1 MSDTIYIKP
10 GDTLFSDLENAPT
23 GLIGTVGVTII
34 QNSDQSIVSA
44 RTTEGIVEFPVTSG
58 RYQFS
63 GEGPSTEGSF
73 TVFWDWG
80 AGPENNASDDLI
92 VTSKLPSSGPPSYDI
107 TTDVGKM
114 RLLISDVGGAD
125 GNSFLF
131 VDEEISM
138 FLVLRD
144 EDIRLAAAEALRVI
158 ANNEV
163 QVAKRI
169 KFLEL
174 ETNGPA
180 VSAELIKLAD
190 KLEQVVE
197 DDSDVEFA
205 SMAVTDFNLDLLTLQ
220 SWGWIE

>member
-10 GDTLFSDLENAPT
+10 GETLFSDLDNAPT
-23 GLIGTVGVTII
+23 GLVGTVGVTVI
-34 QNSDQSIVSA
+34 QKSDQSIVSA
-44 RTTEGIVEFPVTSG
+44 RTVEGIVEFPVNSG
-58 RYQFS
+58 HYQFS
-63 GEGPSTEGSF
+63 GKGPSTEGSF

-80 AGPENNASDDLI
+80 GGPESNATDDLV

-107 TTDVGKM
+107 TTDIGKV

-138 FLVLRD
+138 FLALR
-144 EDIRLAAAEALRVI
+144 EDIRLAAAEAFRTI
-158 ANNEV
+158 AGNEV

-190 KLEQVVE
+190 KLEEAVE

-205 SMAVTDFNLDLLTLQ
+205 AMAISDFNLDLLTLQ
-220 SWGWIE
+220 NWGWR